1 LPQAASLA
9 VARRLRASG
18 GWLSWRVAENEGA
31 EAVPSFDI
39 VSKTDL
45 AEIDNAL
52 ANMAREMSQRYD
64 FKGSQSRI
72 ERKEAEITINAD
84 DELKLKQMHELLQGH
99 LARRKIEPGVIDY
112 KAVEK
117 AAGQAVRQKA
127 LIKQGID
134 RELAKRIVKEIKDGK
149 LKVQVT
155 VQGDELRVTGKK
167 RDDLQA
173 VIHHVKGLSLEQ
185 PLQYVNFRD

>member
-1 LPQAASLA
+1 M
-9 VARRLRASG
+9 
-18 GWLSWRVAENEGA
+18 
-31 EAVPSFDI
+31 PSFDI

-52 ANMAREMSQRYD
+52 ANMTREMGQRYD
-64 FKGSQSRI
+64 FKGSQSRV
-72 ERKEAEITINAD
+72 ERKEAEITIDAD

-99 LARRKIEPGVIDY
+99 LARRKIEPGVLGY
-112 KAVEK
+112 KTVEK

-127 LIKQGID
+127 LIRQGID
-134 RELAKRIVKEIKDGK
+134 RELAKRLVKEIKDGRY
-149 LKVQVT
+149 KVQVS
-155 VQGDELRVTGKK
+155 VQGDELRVSGKK

-173 VIHHVKGLSLEQ
+173 VIQHIKGLSVEL

>member
-1 LPQAASLA
+1 M
-9 VARRLRASG
+9 
-18 GWLSWRVAENEGA
+18 
-31 EAVPSFDI
+31 PSFDI

-52 ANMAREMSQRYD
+52 ANMVREMSQRYD

-72 ERKEAEITINAD
+72 ERKEAEITISAD

-99 LARRKIEPGVIDY
+99 LARRKIEPGVLDY
-112 KAVEK
+112 KTVEK

-127 LIKQGID
+127 LIRQGID
-134 RELAKRIVKEIKDGK
+134 RELAKRIVKEVKDGK
-149 LKVQVT
+149 FKVQVT
-155 VQGDELRVTGKK
+155 VQGDELRVSGKK

-173 VIHHVKGLSLEQ
+173 VIQHVKGLSVEL